1 MYRIRRQDLY
11 IESSW
16 NQGIKEGIWSWSFT
30 QYIHILHIDEECG
43 YLKKIQAMEE
53 ALGGDTSALSI
64 GAYEKSQLK
73 NGNVINDFLDRIH
86 IPGREEES
94 AWGNEKNERLCGEL
108 LVIKRFIN
116 SLTRDGEIQERLL
129 RYIEIYIHQ
138 TGDER
143 ECYFSPELRK
153 EILRRFSE
161 QNAQIA
167 RRYLHREDGRLFC
180 DSDTVPYP
188 VHEDKA
194 VDPQIEEKLIK
205 MAVTN
210 LLGEIGRR

>member
-1 MYRIRRQDLY
+1 MLFR
-11 IESSW
+11 S
-16 NQGIKEGIWSWSFT
+16 
-30 QYIHILHIDEECG
+30 
-43 YLKKIQAMEE
+43 
-53 ALGGDTSALSI
+53 
-64 GAYEKSQLK
+64 
-73 NGNVINDFLDRIH
+73 
-86 IPGREEES
+86 
-94 AWGNEKNERLCGEL
+94 
-108 LVIKRFIN
+108 
-116 SLTRDGEIQERLL
+116 
-129 RYIEIYIHQ
+129 
-138 TGDER
+138 
-143 ECYFSPELRK
+143 LRK